1 MLPVSMVMKVSRN
14 FGGAGEAIGP
24 ALAGCGVE
32 DGAVVVE
39 GFGERDG
46 VEDGDALP

>member
-1 MLPVSMVMKVSRN
+1 MLPVWMEMKPSRN
-14 FGGAGEAIGP
+14 FA
-24 ALAGCGVE
+24 ALADAVGPLPAGGGVE

-39 GFGERDG
+39 GLGEGDG